1 MMPIKTFEQL
11 LNAAREK
18 GPKRVA
24 IVFAHEPNALMAAH
38 MAHEKEL
45 AECIL
50 IGDAAAIHE
59 TASIQGL
66 NMKPAQTLQADYP
79 DAAARRAVELVNAGE
94 ADLAMNGLAQPRYLI
109 EAALD
114 RKGGLRTGR
123 LLTDVSL
130 FEIPNMDRLILLSD
144 IGIVVSP
151 TMEQRIGIVRNAVE
165 VAHALGIEVPKV
177 AILAATE
184 MVNTKIPLSMEAA
197 NLSKM
202 AQRGQ
207 IKGALIDG
215 PLALDNAISPEA
227 ARIKGIKSDVA
238 GYADILIAPDIEAG
252 NILAKTIIYFAKGK
266 MASVVVGGRCPL
278 VLPSRSDP
286 PETKLI
292 SMALGIYLSE

>member
-1 MMPIKTFEQL
+1 

>member
-1 MMPIKTFEQL
+1 MPIKSFDEL
-11 LNAAREK
+11 LKEAQKK

-24 IVFAHEPNALMAAH
+24 VVFAHEPNTLQAVHL
-38 MAHEKEL
+38 AHEKGL
-45 AECIL
+45 AKCIL

-59 TASIQGL
+59 TAAAQGL
-66 NMKPAQTLQADYP
+66 NLEPAQIIQKAYP
-79 DAAARRAVELVNAGE
+79 DEAARQAVELINAHK

-114 RKGGLRTGR
+114 RTNGLRTGR

-130 FEIPNMDRLILLSD
+130 FEIPNMDRLIFISD

-151 TMEQRIGIVRNAVE
+151 TMEQRIGIVRNAIE
-165 VAHALGIEVPKV
+165 VAHALGIELPKV
-177 AILAATE
+177 AVLAATE
-184 MVNTKIPLSMEAA
+184 MVDTEIPLSMEAA

-202 AQRGQ
+202 AERGQ
-207 IKGALIDG
+207 IKGALVDG

-227 ARIKGIKSDVA
+227 VRIKGIKSDVA

-266 MASVVVGGRCPL
+266 MASIVVGGRCPL
-278 VLPSRSDP
+278 ILPSRSDP
-286 PETKLI
+286 PHTKLI

>member
-1 MMPIKTFEQL
+1 MAIKTFDEL
-11 LNAAREK
+11 LAAAKKK
-18 GPKRVA
+18 GPKQVA
-24 IVFAHEPNALMAAH
+24 IVFAHEPNTLQAVHQAH
-38 MAHEKEL
+38 QMGL

-59 TASIQGL
+59 TATIQGWKL
-66 NMKPAQTLQADYP
+66 EAANIIHVDYADE
-79 DAAARRAVELVNAGE
+79 AARRAVELVNDHQ
-94 ADLAMNGLAQPRYLI
+94 ADIAMNGLAQPRHLI

-114 RKGGLRTGR
+114 RAHGLRTGR
-123 LLTDVSL
+123 LLTDVSI
-130 FEIPNMDRLILLSD
+130 FEIPNMDRLILISD
-144 IGIVVSP
+144 VGIVVSP

-165 VAHALGIEVPKV
+165 VAHALGIALPKV

-227 ARIKGIKSDVA
+227 THIKGIKSDVA

-266 MASVVVGGRCPL
+266 MAGVVVGGRCPL

-292 SMALGIYLSE
+292 SMALGIYLLQ

>member
-1 MMPIKTFEQL
+1 MPIKTFDEL
-11 LNAAREK
+11 LAAAQKK

-38 MAHEKEL
+38 MAHEKAL

-59 TASIQGL
+59 TAAIQGL
-66 NMKPAQTLQADYP
+66 NLKPARILQADYP
-79 DAAARRAVELVNAGE
+79 DEAAQKAVELINEGE
-94 ADLAMNGLAQPRYLI
+94 ADLAMNGLAQPRHLI

-114 RKGGLRTGR
+114 RSGGLRTGR

-130 FEIPNMDRLILLSD
+130 FEIPNMDRLILVSD

-165 VAHALGIEVPKV
+165 VAHALGIDIPKV

-227 ARIKGIKSDVA
+227 ARIKGIESEVA
-238 GYADILIAPDIEAG
+238 GYADVLITPDIEAG
-252 NILAKTIIYFAKGK
+252 NILAKTIIYFARGK

-292 SMALGIYLSE
+292 SMALGIFLSQ

>member
-1 MMPIKTFEQL
+1 MAIKSFDQL
-11 LNAAREK
+11 LAAAQKK

-24 IVFAHEPNALMAAH
+24 VVFAHEPNTLQAVH
-38 MAHEKEL
+38 QAHEKGL

-50 IGDAAAIHE
+50 IGDAAAIYE
-59 TASIQGL
+59 TAAIQGL
-66 NMKPAQTLQADYP
+66 NLEPGQVIQEDYP
-79 DAAARRAVELVNAGE
+79 DEAAERAVELINSHK

-114 RKGGLRTGR
+114 RTNGLRTGR
-123 LLTDVSL
+123 LLTDVSI
-130 FEIPNMDRLILLSD
+130 FEIPNMDRLILISD

-151 TMEQRIGIVRNAVE
+151 TMEQRIGIVRNAIE
-165 VAHALGIEVPKV
+165 VAHALDIEQPKV

-184 MVNTKIPLSMEAA
+184 MVNPKIPLSMEAA

-252 NILAKTIIYFAKGK
+252 NILAKTIIYFAKGR
-266 MASVVVGGRCPL
+266 MAGVVVGGRCPL

-286 PETKLI
+286 PETKLV

>member
-1 MMPIKTFEQL
+1 MAIKTFDQL
-11 LNAAREK
+11 LVAAQAK
-18 GPKRVA
+18 GPKRIAV
-24 IVFAHEPNALMAAH
+24 VFAHEPNTLQAVH
-38 MAHEKEL
+38 QAHERGL
-45 AECIL
+45 AECVL

-59 TASIQGL
+59 TASVQGL
-66 NMKPAQTLQADYP
+66 NLESAQIIHENYP
-79 DAAARRAVELVNAGE
+79 DDAARRAVEMINTHQ
-94 ADLAMNGLAQPRYLI
+94 ADIAMNGLAQPRYLI
-109 EAALD
+109 GAALD
-114 RKGGLRTGR
+114 RINGLRTGR
-123 LLTDVSL
+123 LLTDVSI
-130 FEIPNMDRLILLSD
+130 FEIPNLDRLILVSD

-151 TMEQRIGIVRNAVE
+151 TMEQRIGIVRNAIE
-165 VAHALGIEVPKV
+165 VAHALGIDLPKV

-184 MVNTKIPLSMEAA
+184 MINTKIPLSMEAA

-227 ARIKGIKSDVA
+227 ARVKGIQSDVA
-238 GYADILIAPDIEAG
+238 GYANVLIAPDIEAG

-286 PETKLI
+286 PETKLV

>member
-1 MMPIKTFEQL
+1 MALKNFDQL
-11 LNAAREK
+11 LAAAKKK

-24 IVFAHEPNALMAAH
+24 VVFAHEPNALQAVH
-38 MAHEKEL
+38 MAHEMGL

-59 TASIQGL
+59 TAAIQGL
-66 NMKPAQTLQADYP
+66 NIGSAQIIHQDYP
-79 DAAARRAVELVNAGE
+79 DEAARQAVELINNQE
-94 ADLAMNGLAQPRYLI
+94 ADIAMNGLAQPRYLI
-109 EAALD
+109 QAALD
-114 RKGGLRTGR
+114 RSNGLRTGR
-123 LLTDVSL
+123 LLSDVSI

-151 TMEQRIGIVRNAVE
+151 TMEQRIGIVRNAIE
-165 VAHALGIEVPKV
+165 VAHALGIELPKV

-207 IKGALIDG
+207 IKGALVDG

-227 ARIKGIKSDVA
+227 ARVKGIKSDVA

-252 NILAKTIIYFAKGK
+252 NILAKTIIYFAKGR

-286 PETKLI
+286 PETKLV

>member
-1 MMPIKTFEQL
+1 MAIKTFDQL
-11 LNAAREK
+11 LVAAQAK
-18 GPKRVA
+18 GPKRIAV
-24 IVFAHEPNALMAAH
+24 VFAHEPNTLQAVH
-38 MAHEKEL
+38 QAHERGL
-45 AECIL
+45 AECVL

-59 TASIQGL
+59 TASVQGL
-66 NMKPAQTLQADYP
+66 NLESAQIIHETYP
-79 DAAARRAVELVNAGE
+79 DDAARRAVEMINTHQ
-94 ADLAMNGLAQPRYLI
+94 ADIAMNGLAQPRYLI
-109 EAALD
+109 GAALD
-114 RKGGLRTGR
+114 RINGLRTGR
-123 LLTDVSL
+123 LLTDVSI
-130 FEIPNMDRLILLSD
+130 FEIPNLDRLILVSD

-165 VAHALGIEVPKV
+165 VAHALGIDLPKV

-227 ARIKGIKSDVA
+227 ARVKGIQSDVA
-238 GYADILIAPDIEAG
+238 GYANVLIAPDIEAG

-286 PETKLI
+286 PETKLV

>member
-1 MMPIKTFEQL
+1 MPIKSFDEL
-11 LNAAREK
+11 LKEAQKK

-24 IVFAHEPNALMAAH
+24 VVFAHEPNTLQAVH
-38 MAHEKEL
+38 QAHEKSL

-59 TASIQGL
+59 TAAAQGL
-66 NMKPAQTLQADYP
+66 NLEPAQIIHKAYP
-79 DAAARRAVELVNAGE
+79 DEAARQAVELVNTHK

-114 RKGGLRTGR
+114 RTNGLRTGR

-130 FEIPNMDRLILLSD
+130 FEIPNMNRLIFISD

-151 TMEQRIGIVRNAVE
+151 TMEQRIGIVRNAIE
-165 VAHALGIEVPKV
+165 VAHALGIELPKV
-177 AILAATE
+177 AVLAATE
-184 MVNTKIPLSMEAA
+184 MVDTEIPLSMEAA

-202 AQRGQ
+202 AERGQ
-207 IKGALIDG
+207 IKGALVDG

-227 ARIKGIKSDVA
+227 VRIKGIKSDVA

-266 MASVVVGGRCPL
+266 MASIVVGGRCPL
-278 VLPSRSDP
+278 ILPSRSDP
-286 PETKLI
+286 PQTKLI
-292 SMALGIYLSE
+292 SMALGIHLSE

>member
-1 MMPIKTFEQL
+1 MAIKTFDQL
-11 LNAAREK
+11 LTAAREK

-24 IVFAHEPNALMAAH
+24 IVFAHEPNTLQAVH
-38 MAHEKEL
+38 QAHESGL

-59 TASIQGL
+59 TASIQSL
-66 NMKPAQTLQADYP
+66 NLKSAQIIHQDYP
-79 DAAARRAVELVNAGE
+79 DEAAHRAVELVNDRQ
-94 ADLAMNGLAQPRYLI
+94 ADIAMNGLAQPRYLI

-114 RKGGLRTGR
+114 RTHGLRTGR
-123 LLTDVSL
+123 LLTDVSI
-130 FEIPNMDRLILLSD
+130 FEIPAMDRLILVSD
-144 IGIVVSP
+144 IGIIVSP
-151 TMEQRIGIVRNAVE
+151 TMEQRIGIVRNAIE
-165 VAHALGIEVPKV
+165 VAHALGVELPKV

-207 IKGALIDG
+207 IEGALVDG

-266 MASVVVGGRCPL
+266 MASVVIGGRCPL

>member
-1 MMPIKTFEQL
+1 MPIKSFDQL
-11 LNAAREK
+11 LAEARKK
-18 GPKRVA
+18 GPRRVA
-24 IVFAHEPNALMAAH
+24 IVFAHEPNTLQAVHL
-38 MAHEKEL
+38 AHEKNL

-59 TASIQGL
+59 TAAAQGL
-66 NMKPAQTLQADYP
+66 NLEPAQIIQEAYP
-79 DAAARRAVELVNAGE
+79 DEAARQAVELINTHQ

-114 RKGGLRTGR
+114 RTNGLRTGR

-130 FEIPNMDRLILLSD
+130 FEIPNMDRLILISD

-151 TMEQRIGIVRNAVE
+151 TMEQRTGIVRNAIE
-165 VAHALGIEVPKV
+165 VAHALGIELPRV

-184 MVNTKIPLSMEAA
+184 LVDTKIPLSMEAA

-207 IKGALIDG
+207 IRGALVDG

-238 GYADILIAPDIEAG
+238 GYADVLIAPDIEAG

-266 MASVVVGGRCPL
+266 MAGVVVGGRCPL

-292 SMALGIYLSE
+292 SMALGIYLSD

>member
-1 MMPIKTFEQL
+1 MPIKSFDEL
-11 LNAAREK
+11 LKEAQKK

-24 IVFAHEPNALMAAH
+24 VVFAHEPNTLQAVH
-38 MAHEKEL
+38 QAHEKNL

-59 TASIQGL
+59 TAAAQDL
-66 NMKPAQTLQADYP
+66 NLEPAQIIQKAYP
-79 DAAARRAVELVNAGE
+79 DEAARQAVELVNAHK

-114 RKGGLRTGR
+114 RTNGLRTGR

-130 FEIPNMDRLILLSD
+130 FEIPNMDRLIFISD

-151 TMEQRIGIVRNAVE
+151 TMEQRIGIVRNAIE
-165 VAHALGIEVPKV
+165 VAHALGIELPKV

-184 MVNTKIPLSMEAA
+184 MVDTEIPLSMEAA

-202 AQRGQ
+202 AERGQ
-207 IKGALIDG
+207 IKGALVDG

-227 ARIKGIKSDVA
+227 VRIKGIKSDVA
-238 GYADILIAPDIEAG
+238 GYADILVAPDIEAG

-278 VLPSRSDP
+278 ILPSRSDP
-286 PETKLI
+286 PQTKLI

>member
-1 MMPIKTFEQL
+1 MAIKTFDQL
-11 LNAAREK
+11 LAAAQVK
-18 GPKRVA
+18 GPKRIAV
-24 IVFAHEPNALMAAH
+24 VFAHEPNTLQAVHQAY
-38 MAHEKEL
+38 ERGL

-59 TASIQGL
+59 TASVQDL
-66 NMKPAQTLQADYP
+66 NLESAQIIHESYP
-79 DAAARRAVELVNAGE
+79 DDAARRAVGMINTHQ
-94 ADLAMNGLAQPRYLI
+94 ADIAMNGLAQPRYLI
-109 EAALD
+109 GAALD
-114 RKGGLRTGR
+114 RTNGLRTGR
-123 LLTDVSL
+123 LLTDVSI
-130 FEIPNMDRLILLSD
+130 FEIPNMDRLILVSD

-165 VAHALGIEVPKV
+165 VAHALGIDLPKV

-215 PLALDNAISPEA
+215 PLALDNAISPQA
-227 ARIKGIKSDVA
+227 ARVKGIKSDVA
-238 GYADILIAPDIEAG
+238 GYANVLIAPDIEAG

-286 PETKLI
+286 PETKLV

>member
-1 MMPIKTFEQL
+1 MAIKSFEQL
-11 LNAAREK
+11 LAAAQKK

-24 IVFAHEPNALMAAH
+24 IVFAHEPNTLQAVH
-38 MAHEKEL
+38 WAHEKGL

-59 TASIQGL
+59 TATIQGL
-66 NMKPAQTLQADYP
+66 NVDPAQVIQEDYP
-79 DAAARRAVELVNAGE
+79 DEAARRAVELVNAHE
-94 ADLAMNGLAQPRYLI
+94 AGLAMNGLAQPRHLI

-114 RKGGLRTGR
+114 RVNGLRTGR
-123 LLTDVSL
+123 LLTDVSI
-130 FEIPNMDRLILLSD
+130 FEIPNMDRLILISD

-151 TMEQRIGIVRNAVE
+151 TMEQRIGIVRNAIE
-165 VAHALGIEVPKV
+165 VAHALEVKVPKV

-184 MVNTKIPLSMEAA
+184 MVNPKIPLSMEAA

-227 ARIKGIKSDVA
+227 ARIKGIQSDVA
-238 GYADILIAPDIEAG
+238 GYADILVAPDIEAG

-278 VLPSRSDP
+278 ILPSRSDP
-286 PETKLI
+286 PETKLV
-292 SMALGIYLSE
+292 SLALGIYLSD

>member
-1 MMPIKTFEQL
+1 MPIKTFDQL
-11 LNAAREK
+11 LKAARAK

-38 MAHEKEL
+38 MAHEKRL

-59 TASIQGL
+59 TAAIQDL
-66 NMKPAQTLQADYP
+66 NMKPALILQADYA
-79 DAAARRAVELVNAGE
+79 DEAARQAVKLVNEGE

-114 RKGGLRTGR
+114 RKNGLRTGR

-130 FEIPNMDRLILLSD
+130 FEIPNMDRLIILSD

-165 VAHALGIEVPKV
+165 VAHALDIKVPKV

-227 ARIKGIKSDVA
+227 AAIKGIKSDVA

-266 MASVVVGGRCPL
+266 MASVVVGGKCPL

-292 SMALGIYLSE
+292 SMALGIYLSQ

>member
-1 MMPIKTFEQL
+1 MPIKSFDEL
-11 LNAAREK
+11 LKEAQKK

-24 IVFAHEPNALMAAH
+24 VVFAHEPNTLQAVH
-38 MAHEKEL
+38 QAHEKNL

-59 TASIQGL
+59 TAAAQGL
-66 NMKPAQTLQADYP
+66 NLEPAKIIQKAYP
-79 DAAARRAVELVNAGE
+79 DEAARQAVELVNAHK

-114 RKGGLRTGR
+114 RTNGLRTGR

-130 FEIPNMDRLILLSD
+130 FEIPNMDRLIFISD

-151 TMEQRIGIVRNAVE
+151 TMEQRIGIVRNAIE
-165 VAHALGIEVPKV
+165 VAHALGIELPKV

-184 MVNTKIPLSMEAA
+184 MVDTEIPLSMEAA

-202 AQRGQ
+202 AERGQ
-207 IKGALIDG
+207 IKGALVDG

-227 ARIKGIKSDVA
+227 VRIKGIKSDVA
-238 GYADILIAPDIEAG
+238 GYADILVAPDIEAG

-278 VLPSRSDP
+278 ILPSRSDP
-286 PETKLI
+286 PQTKLI

>member
-1 MMPIKTFEQL
+1 MINTH
-11 LNAAREK
+11 R
-18 GPKRVA
+18 
-24 IVFAHEPNALMAAH
+24 
-38 MAHEKEL
+38 
-45 AECIL
+45 
-50 IGDAAAIHE
+50 
-59 TASIQGL
+59 
-66 NMKPAQTLQADYP
+66 ADI
-79 DAAARRAVELVNAGE
+79 
-94 ADLAMNGLAQPRYLI
+94 AMNGLAQPRYLI
-109 EAALD
+109 GAALD
-114 RKGGLRTGR
+114 RINGLRTGR
-123 LLTDVSL
+123 LLTDVSI
-130 FEIPNMDRLILLSD
+130 FEIPNMDRLILVSD

-165 VAHALGIEVPKV
+165 VAHALGIDLPKV

-184 MVNTKIPLSMEAA
+184 MINTKIPLSMEAA

-215 PLALDNAISPEA
+215 PLALDNAISPQA
-227 ARIKGIKSDVA
+227 AHVKGIKSDVA
-238 GYADILIAPDIEAG
+238 GYADVLIAPDIEAG

-286 PETKLI
+286 PETKLV

>member
-1 MMPIKTFEQL
+1 MTIKTFDQL
-11 LNAAREK
+11 LAAAQAK

-24 IVFAHEPNALMAAH
+24 VVFAHEPNTLQAVH
-38 MAHEKEL
+38 QAHEREL

-59 TASIQGL
+59 TASIQNL
-66 NMKPAQTLQADYP
+66 NLKPAQVIQEDYP
-79 DAAARRAVELVNAGE
+79 DDAARRAVEMINADE
-94 ADLAMNGLAQPRYLI
+94 ADLAMNGLAQPRHLI

-114 RKGGLRTGR
+114 RTHGLRTGR
-123 LLTDVSL
+123 LLTDVSI
-130 FEIPNMDRLILLSD
+130 FEIPSMDRLILVSD

-151 TMEQRIGIVRNAVE
+151 TMEQRIGIVRNAIE
-165 VAHALGIEVPKV
+165 VAHALSIEQPRV

-184 MVNTKIPLSMEAA
+184 MVNPKIPLSMEAA

-207 IKGALIDG
+207 IKGALVDG

-227 ARIKGIKSDVA
+227 ARIKGINSDVA

-252 NILAKTIIYFAKGK
+252 NILAKTIIYFAQGK

-286 PETKLI
+286 PETKLM

>member
-1 MMPIKTFEQL
+1 MAIRSFDEL
-11 LNAAREK
+11 LAAARDK

-24 IVFAHEPNALMAAH
+24 IVFAHEPNTLQAVH
-38 MAHEKEL
+38 QAHEMSL
-45 AECIL
+45 AQCIL

-59 TASIQGL
+59 TAAIQGL
-66 NMKPAQTLQADYP
+66 NLKPAQIIHQDYADE
-79 DAAARRAVELVNAGE
+79 AARRAVELVNAHG

-114 RKGGLRTGR
+114 RENGLRTGR
-123 LLTDVSL
+123 LLTDVSI
-130 FEIPNMDRLILLSD
+130 FEIPKIDRLILISD

-165 VAHALGIEVPKV
+165 VAHALHIEQPKV

-184 MVNTKIPLSMEAA
+184 MVNPKIPLSMEAA

-227 ARIKGIKSDVA
+227 AEIKGIKSEVA

-266 MASVVVGGRCPL
+266 MAGVVVGGRCPL

-292 SMALGIYLSE
+292 SMALGIYLSQ

>member
-1 MMPIKTFEQL
+1 MTIKTFEQL
-11 LNAAREK
+11 LAAAQEK

-24 IVFAHEPNALMAAH
+24 IVFAHEPNTLQAVH
-38 MAHEKEL
+38 QAHEKRL
-45 AECIL
+45 AKCIL

-59 TASIQGL
+59 TAAAQGL
-66 NMKPAQTLQADYP
+66 NLKPAQVIQQDYP
-79 DAAARRAVELVNAGE
+79 DEAAQLAVELVNTHQ

-114 RKGGLRTGR
+114 RHKGLRTGR
-123 LLTDVSL
+123 LLTDVSI
-130 FEIPNMDRLILLSD
+130 FEIPNMDRLILISD

-151 TMEQRIGIVRNAVE
+151 TMEQRIGIVRNAIE
-165 VAHALGIEVPKV
+165 VAHALGIELPKV
-177 AILAATE
+177 AVLAATE
-184 MVNTKIPLSMEAA
+184 MVDTEIPLSMEAA

-202 AQRGQ
+202 AERGQ
-207 IKGALIDG
+207 IKGALVDG

-227 ARIKGIKSDVA
+227 VRIKGIKSDVA

-266 MASVVVGGRCPL
+266 MASIVVGGRCPL
-278 VLPSRSDP
+278 ILPSRSDP
-286 PETKLI
+286 PHTKLI

>member
-1 MMPIKTFEQL
+1 MAIKSFDQL
-11 LNAAREK
+11 LAAARKK

-24 IVFAHEPNALMAAH
+24 IVFAHEPNTLLAVH
-38 MAHEKEL
+38 QAHEKGL

-50 IGDAAAIHE
+50 IGDAAAIYE
-59 TASIQGL
+59 TAAIQGL
-66 NMKPAQTLQADYP
+66 NLKPAQVIQEDYP
-79 DAAARRAVELVNAGE
+79 DEAAKRAVELINSHK
-94 ADLAMNGLAQPRYLI
+94 ADLAMNGLAQPRHLI

-114 RKGGLRTGR
+114 RTNGLRTGR
-123 LLTDVSL
+123 LLTDVSI
-130 FEIPNMDRLILLSD
+130 FEIPNMDRLILISD

-151 TMEQRIGIVRNAVE
+151 TMEQRIGIVRNAIE
-165 VAHALGIEVPKV
+165 VAHALGIEQPKV

-184 MVNTKIPLSMEAA
+184 MVNPKIPLSMDAA

-252 NILAKTIIYFAKGK
+252 NILAKTIIYFAKGR
-266 MASVVVGGRCPL
+266 MAGVVVGGRCPL

-286 PETKLI
+286 PETKLV

>member
-1 MMPIKTFEQL
+1 ME
-11 LNAAREK
+11 
-18 GPKRVA
+18 
-24 IVFAHEPNALMAAH
+24 
-38 MAHEKEL
+38 
-45 AECIL
+45 
-50 IGDAAAIHE
+50 
-59 TASIQGL
+59 
-66 NMKPAQTLQADYP
+66 PAQVIQEDYP
-79 DAAARRAVELVNAGE
+79 DEAAERAVELINSHK

-114 RKGGLRTGR
+114 RTNGLRTGR
-123 LLTDVSL
+123 LLTDVSI
-130 FEIPNMDRLILLSD
+130 FEIPNMDRLILISD

-151 TMEQRIGIVRNAVE
+151 TMEQRIGIVRNAIE
-165 VAHALGIEVPKV
+165 VAHALGIEQPKV

-184 MVNTKIPLSMEAA
+184 MVNPKIPLSMEAA

-252 NILAKTIIYFAKGK
+252 NILAKTIIYFAKGR
-266 MASVVVGGRCPL
+266 MAGVVVGGRCPL

-286 PETKLI
+286 PETKLV

>member
-1 MMPIKTFEQL
+1 MPIKSFDEL
-11 LNAAREK
+11 LKEAQKK

-24 IVFAHEPNALMAAH
+24 VVFAHEPNTLQAVH
-38 MAHEKEL
+38 QAHEKNL

-59 TASIQGL
+59 TAAAQGL
-66 NMKPAQTLQADYP
+66 NLEPAQIIQKAYP
-79 DAAARRAVELVNAGE
+79 DEAARQAVELVNAHK

-114 RKGGLRTGR
+114 RTNGLRTGR

-130 FEIPNMDRLILLSD
+130 FEIPNMNRLIFISD

-151 TMEQRIGIVRNAVE
+151 TMEQRIGIVRNAIE
-165 VAHALGIEVPKV
+165 VAHALGIRLPKV

-184 MVNTKIPLSMEAA
+184 MVDTNIPLSMEAA

-202 AQRGQ
+202 AERGQ
-207 IKGALIDG
+207 IKGALVDG

-227 ARIKGIKSDVA
+227 VRIKGIKSDVA

-252 NILAKTIIYFAKGK
+252 NILVKTIIYFAKGK

-278 VLPSRSDP
+278 ILPSRSDP
-286 PETKLI
+286 PQTKLI

>member
-1 MMPIKTFEQL
+1 MPIKSFDEL
-11 LNAAREK
+11 LKEAQKK

-24 IVFAHEPNALMAAH
+24 IVFAHEPNTLQAVH
-38 MAHEKEL
+38 QAHEKNL

-59 TASIQGL
+59 TAAAQGL
-66 NMKPAQTLQADYP
+66 NLEPAQIIQKAYP
-79 DAAARRAVELVNAGE
+79 DEAARQAVELVNAHK

-114 RKGGLRTGR
+114 RTNGLRTGR

-130 FEIPNMDRLILLSD
+130 FEIPNMNRLIFISD

-151 TMEQRIGIVRNAVE
+151 TMEQRIGIVRNAIE
-165 VAHALGIEVPKV
+165 VAHALGIELPKV

-184 MVNTKIPLSMEAA
+184 MVDTEIPLSMEAA

-202 AQRGQ
+202 AERGQ
-207 IKGALIDG
+207 IKGALVDG

-227 ARIKGIKSDVA
+227 VRIKGIKSDVA

-278 VLPSRSDP
+278 ILPSRSDP
-286 PETKLI
+286 PQTKLI

>member
-1 MMPIKTFEQL
+1 VTIKTFDQL
-11 LNAAREK
+11 LAAAQAK

-24 IVFAHEPNALMAAH
+24 VVFAHEPNTLQAVH
-38 MAHEKEL
+38 QAHEREL

-59 TASIQGL
+59 TASIQNL
-66 NMKPAQTLQADYP
+66 NLKPAQVIQEDYP
-79 DAAARRAVELVNAGE
+79 DDAARRAVEMINADE
-94 ADLAMNGLAQPRYLI
+94 ADLAMNGLAQPRHLI

-114 RKGGLRTGR
+114 RTHGLRTGR
-123 LLTDVSL
+123 LLTDVSI
-130 FEIPNMDRLILLSD
+130 FEIPSMDRLILVSD

-151 TMEQRIGIVRNAVE
+151 TMEQRIGIVRNAIE
-165 VAHALGIEVPKV
+165 VAHALSIEQPRV

-184 MVNTKIPLSMEAA
+184 MVNPKIPLSMEAA

-207 IKGALIDG
+207 IKGALVDG

-227 ARIKGIKSDVA
+227 ARIKGINSDVA

-252 NILAKTIIYFAKGK
+252 NILAKTIIYFAQGK

-286 PETKLI
+286 PETKLM